1 MRSVALHY
9 HAPPEDAVTLAPLS
23 PGKARR
29 RKISKALAHAPTAH
43 RLFSA
48 LLLLGAPGLGAYAYF
63 VEPSWLR
70 VRRLTIPIKGLPLNL
85 DGLRIVHLSDL
96 HFGSSVPRRL
106 LQHAVETAQ
115 ALQPDLIVLTGDYV
129 DTRLDNVDDLT
140 ALLQPLQ
147 ASSGVF
153 AVLGN
158 HDYAVNYPGD
168 VGLPGV
174 ESLVIAALERAQI
187 TVLRNEW
194 QFIGGGRHPLALLG
208 IDEIQSGRARVAPLH
223 DIPTTAPRLVLC
235 HNPDIAPFLP
245 DNSVDLLLCG
255 HTHGGQVRIPPF
267 PPLFTATVNRQFW
280 GGLSPLGRGHIFVN
294 RGIGYTWRVRLGS
307 RPECVLITLTGEKA

>member
-1 MRSVALHY
+1 
-9 HAPPEDAVTLAPLS
+9 
-23 PGKARR
+23 
-29 RKISKALAHAPTAH
+29 
-43 RLFSA
+43 
-48 LLLLGAPGLGAYAYF
+48 
-63 VEPSWLR
+63 LR

-85 DGLRIVHLSDL
+85 DGLRIVQLSDL
-96 HFGSSVPRRL
+96 HLGSVVPRRL
-106 LQHAVETAQ
+106 LQHAVETTQ
-115 ALQPDLIVLTGDYV
+115 ALKPDLIVLTGDYV
-129 DTRLDNVDDLT
+129 HTRPDNVDELT
-140 ALLQPLQ
+140 SLLQPLQ
-147 ASSGVF
+147 ATSGVF

-168 VGLPGV
+168 VGLPGI
-174 ESLVIAALERAQI
+174 ESLVIAALERAHV

-194 QFIGGGRHPLALLG
+194 QFIGGGRQPLALLG
-208 IDEIQSGRARVAPLH
+208 IDEIQNGPRGWRLN
-223 DIPTTAPRLVLC
+223 DIPTTAPRLILC

-294 RGIGYTWRVRLGS
+294 RGIGYTWRVRFGS
-307 RPECVLITLTGEKA
+307 RPECVLITLTGVKE